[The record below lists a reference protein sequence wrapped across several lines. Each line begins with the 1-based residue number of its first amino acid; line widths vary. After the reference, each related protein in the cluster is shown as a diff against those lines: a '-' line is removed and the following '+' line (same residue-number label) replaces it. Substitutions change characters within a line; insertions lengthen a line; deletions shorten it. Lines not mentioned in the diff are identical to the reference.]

1 VSNGLRPKPS
11 RHILPGKSL
20 KYRAPGLLDGG
31 HAQFIHRNIAGGART
46 VHFSGKFMISKHA
59 IAAMGAFALG
69 LCSTTFAA
77 SRDQAVAAR
86 DAAKRGEGAR
96 LGASLAL
103 LQNAAAARRLPQ
115 SDLVHSVKRKL
126 PALVASGGY
135 VSVSAYG
142 DDLPALRTQL
152 VAKGLIADQLHATA
166 VTGRAPVAAL
176 RDLAATPGLK
186 FLKPTLAMA
195 RNRAGPSQGTV
206 VSQGDRSLRADL
218 ARRES
223 GVTGRSVRIGVLSDS
238 YDCAP
243 GAFTPGAPFTTAD
256 QDIRNGDL
264 PRDVLLLKD
273 FSSIPDVNCSDEGRA
288 MMQLIH
294 DVAPGS
300 PLAFYTAFE
309 SQEDFAAG
317 IRALAAANSQVIV
330 DDIIYFAEPMF
341 EDGIIAQA
349 VDEVY
354 RAGVAYFSSA
364 GNDARNSY
372 ESRFRLSAEQG
383 ISGARHDFAPG
394 AAVDGLQQATASA
407 GSVALLSVQWDQP
420 SLSANGRRGAQSDLD
435 VWFYDENGEP
445 FDMCTDD
452 PAQLVCQ
459 VPGFEYNFDGD
470 AVETPIMVNLGD
482 EDVTVQVGVEL
493 YEGAAPN
500 YLKYVWFDLDAGAF
514 SVDEYDTASGTVFG
528 HANAAGAE
536 AVGASAWYQT
546 EEWGSPLRPQ
556 CVPACLNSFSSAGGT
571 PVFFGA
577 NGRRLANP
585 EVRLKPGVTG
595 PDGGNTS
602 FFFFDLDFQIPGTSE
617 PDGLPN
623 FFGTSASAPHV
634 AAVAALMLDQRARD
648 IAAQKRF
655 IGPRKL
661 TPDLIYWGLRLTADD
676 LKLRNFGGDIGP
688 QRVDNANGFDLD
700 TGFGFVDA
708 QRALRV
714 IRGF

>member
-1 VSNGLRPKPS
+1 MFARK
-11 RHILPGKSL
+11 
-20 KYRAPGLLDGG
+20 
-31 HAQFIHRNIAGGART
+31 IAATALGAVALIICSATSAADR
-46 VHFSGKFMISKHA
+46 GQA
-59 IAAMGAFALG
+59 IAA
-69 LCSTTFAA
+69 
-77 SRDQAVAAR
+77 RE
-86 DAAKRGEGAR
+86 AAKRGDVAR
-96 LGASLAL
+96 LGASLTV
-103 LQNAAAARRLPQ
+103 LQKAAAARRTPQ
-115 SDLVHSVKRKL
+115 SDLVGSVKRKL
-126 PALVASGGY
+126 PVLVAGDGY

-142 DDLPALRTQL
+142 DDLPALRAQL
-152 VAKGLIADQLHATA
+152 VSKGLLADRIHATA
-166 VTGRAPVAAL
+166 VTGRAPIAAL
-176 RDLAATPGLK
+176 RDMAGTPGLK

-195 RNRAGPSQGTV
+195 RNHAGPSQGRV

-218 ARRES
+218 ARRET
-223 GVTGRSVRIGVLSDS
+223 GVTGRGVRVGVLSDS

-243 GAFTPGAPFTTAD
+243 GPFEPGARFTRASD
-256 QDIRNGDL
+256 DILNGDL
-264 PRDVLLLKD
+264 PRDVLVLKD
-273 FSSIPDVNCSDEGRA
+273 FSTVPDVSCSDEGRA
-288 MMQLIH
+288 MMQLVH

-317 IRALAAANSQVIV
+317 IRALAAADSQVIV

-349 VDEVY
+349 VDDVY
-354 RAGVAYFSSA
+354 RSGVAYFSSA

-383 ISGARHDFAPG
+383 ISGFRHDFAAGPD
-394 AAVDGLQQATASA
+394 VDGLQRATASA
-407 GSVALLSVQWDQP
+407 GSVSLLSVQWDQP
-420 SLSANGRRGAQSDLD
+420 SLSANGRRGSQSDVD
-435 VWFYDENGEP
+435 VWFYDANGEP
-445 FDMCTDD
+445 FETCTDD

-459 VPGFEYNFDGD
+459 VPGFEYNLDGD
-470 AVETPIMVNLGD
+470 AIETPVMVNLGD
-482 EDVTVQVGVEL
+482 QDIEVQIGIEL

-500 YLKYVWFDLDAGAF
+500 YLKYAWFDLDAGTF
-514 SVDEYDTASGTVFG
+514 SVDEYDTASGTVYG

-536 AVGASAWYQT
+536 AVGAAAWYQT

-571 PVFFGA
+571 PVLFGA
-577 NGRRLANP
+577 NGRRLAHP
-585 EVRLKPGVTG
+585 EVRLKPGIAG

-602 FFFFDLDFQIPGTSE
+602 FFFFDLDFEIPGTSE
-617 PDGLPN
+617 PDGIPN

-634 AAVAALMLDQRARD
+634 AAVAALLLDQRARD
-648 IAAQKRF
+648 VAAHKRF

-688 QRVDNANGFDLD
+688 QRVDNAGGFDLD

-714 IRGF
+714 LRGF